1 MNKDDSSKAEFNVRY
16 HGNHV
21 WDTYSHQMKYGFKD
35 EFGQYKPVLVRK
47 MKGSQSRNKTP
58 LPTATTFNVDSEH
71 QIDTAGNNIGVMKCF
86 PKTKNTFLKDMKSY
100 GVKQA
105 KPVFSVSTGKKTKY

>member
-1 MNKDDSSKAEFNVRY
+1 MKLLLRTTATHGY
-16 HGNHV
+16 HAC
-21 WDTYSHQMKYGFKD
+21 
-35 EFGQYKPVLVRK
+35 
-47 MKGSQSRNKTP
+47 SRLRTALP

-71 QIDTAGNNIGVMKCF
+71 QIDTPGNNINVMKCF
-86 PKTKNTFLKDMKSY
+86 PKMKNTFLRDMKSY